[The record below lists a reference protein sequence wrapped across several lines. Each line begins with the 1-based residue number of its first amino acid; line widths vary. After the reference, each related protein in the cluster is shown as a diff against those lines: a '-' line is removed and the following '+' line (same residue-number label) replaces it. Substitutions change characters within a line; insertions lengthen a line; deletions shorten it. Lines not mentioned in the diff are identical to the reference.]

1 MALSWRSI
9 KTHLTGVSAPSYHP
23 LRPDGLEATE
33 DQATQ
38 QEAGIEKRYAYSLR
52 TFRLSICF
60 FVASIILYAAM
71 LVIPLS
77 DTYCERKMWAWS
89 PILGVSQYQWHQVD
103 SDILPDSL
111 YGGPPTAERRDA
123 WEHIVEDGFVGF
135 PRDRMLAIRKSIDED
150 WWSLPPPH
158 EDQVIAAPE
167 YYHQLHC
174 VRLLWMFAFRDQW
187 DYTEGGNR
195 SSLRYAVHTKHCYL
209 ALKRMLECQA
219 DITPVLFKEQGD
231 ESGVWETR
239 NAPHKCKDFPT
250 LLQWQAD
257 HTVCERPCMYS

>member
-1 MALSWRSI
+1 MALPWESI
-9 KTHLTGVSAPSYHP
+9 KSYLNRIPAPSYHR
-23 LRPDGLEATE
+23 LHTDSLGAL
-33 DQATQ
+33 DQASDPD
-38 QEAGIEKRYAYSLR
+38 AGIDKRYAYSLR

-60 FVASIILYAAM
+60 FVGAIILYAIT
-71 LVIPLS
+71 LFFPPPDS
-77 DTYCERKMWAWS
+77 YCERQIWAWS
-89 PILGVSQYQWHQVD
+89 PIVGVTRYQWHQAD
-103 SDILPDSL
+103 SSLLPDSL
-111 YGGPPTAERRDA
+111 YGGPPTTERRDA
-123 WEHIVEDGFVGF
+123 WEHIVEDGFIGF
-135 PRDRMLAIRKSIDED
+135 PRDRMQAIRKSMDED

-187 DYTEGGNR
+187 DYTEGGNK

-219 DITPVLFKEQGD
+219 DITPVLFKERDG
-231 ESGVWETR
+231 GWETQ
-239 NAPHKCKDFPT
+239 NAPHKCKDFST